1 MSEDLNG
8 AGAEAFG
15 GVGEETG
22 GTTETSAKPKGKGR
36 RVAAKVQTKIDTVAE
51 RLSDQMTKVAE
62 ETRTVYGRA
71 TERAQQVAQR
81 VEPFAAERPY
91 ATIGIAAVV
100 GFLMGALLTRGGPK
114 VIYLKPRD

>member
-8 AGAEAFG
+8 AGGEAFG
-15 GVGEETG
+15 GTESPS
-22 GTTETSAKPKGKGR
+22 TETTTKPTASARKA
-36 RVAAKVQTKIDTVAE
+36 AAKVQTKIDTVAE
-51 RLSDQMTKVAE
+51 RLTDGVSKVAE
-62 ETRTVYGRA
+62 ETRTAYGRA

-100 GFLMGALLTRGGPK
+100 GFLVGALLNRGGPK
-114 VIYLKPRD
+114 IIYVKPRD